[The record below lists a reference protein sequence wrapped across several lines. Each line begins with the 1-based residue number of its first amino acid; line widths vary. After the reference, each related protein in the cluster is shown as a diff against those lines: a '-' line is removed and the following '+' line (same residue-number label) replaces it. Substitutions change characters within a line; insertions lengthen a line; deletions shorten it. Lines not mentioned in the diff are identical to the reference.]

1 MYSSIAVL
9 TMRILRLSAGCAP
22 FAGGIVKVSNEK
34 RLVWAMVVTFVVLF
48 AELVGGMVANSLALL
63 GDAGHVLTD
72 VLALALSL
80 IAVYVGKRPS
90 DYRATYGY
98 QRIGILAA
106 LINGSTL
113 VVISLFI
120 FIETYKRFFAPPA
133 VDSGL
138 MLIVAVTGLVGN
150 FIMARLIGSDHADL
164 NMKSARL
171 HVIGDM
177 LTSVGVIAA
186 GVVIHFTGWRLADP
200 IAGAVVGVVI
210 IYGGWRVIKEALWV
224 FLELSPLGF
233 HAEEISKAICGM
245 EHVLGVHDI
254 HIWSIGH
261 GVPAFSAHV
270 LLNDRKISETD
281 EVRRAIEE
289 KLASLG
295 IRHTVLQM
303 ECAECQTNGLYCQI
317 AGPEE
322 VDLHHHN

>member
-1 MYSSIAVL
+1 V
-9 TMRILRLSAGCAP
+9 RG
-22 FAGGIVKVSNEK
+22 SNEK

-48 AELVGGMVANSLALL
+48 AELIGGLVANSLALL

-120 FIETYKRFFAPPA
+120 FVETYRRFFAPPEIN
-133 VDSGL
+133 SGL
-138 MLIVAVTGLVGN
+138 MLTVAFVGLIGN
-150 FIMARLIGSDHADL
+150 FVMARLLRGNHADL

-171 HVIGDM
+171 HVMGDI
-177 LTSVGVIAA
+177 LTSVGVIVAA
-186 GVVIHFTGWRLADP
+186 VVIRVTGWRLADP
-200 IAGAVVGVVI
+200 IAGAIVGIII
-210 IYGGWRVIKEALWV
+210 IYGGGRVIKEALWV

-233 HAEEISKAICGM
+233 HAEEISKTICGI
-245 EHVLGVHDI
+245 EHVLGVHDV
-254 HIWSIGH
+254 HVWSIGH

-270 LLNDRKISETD
+270 LMSDRKISETD
-281 EVRRAIEE
+281 HVRREIEE
-289 KLASLG
+289 KLADLG

-303 ECAECQTNGLYCQI
+303 ECAECRANGLYCQI

-322 VDLHHHN
+322 VDYHHHNH

>member
-1 MYSSIAVL
+1 
-9 TMRILRLSAGCAP
+9 MRG
-22 FAGGIVKVSNEK
+22 SNEK

-48 AELVGGMVANSLALL
+48 AELIGGLVANSLALL

-120 FIETYKRFFAPPA
+120 FVETYRRFFAPPEIN
-133 VDSGL
+133 SGL
-138 MLIVAVTGLVGN
+138 MLTVAFVGLIGN
-150 FIMARLIGSDHADL
+150 FVMARLLRGNHADL

-171 HVIGDM
+171 HVMGDI
-177 LTSVGVIAA
+177 LTSVGVIVAA
-186 GVVIHFTGWRLADP
+186 VVIRVTGWRLADP
-200 IAGAVVGVVI
+200 IAGAIVGIII
-210 IYGGWRVIKEALWV
+210 IYGGGRVIKEALWV

-233 HAEEISKAICGM
+233 HAEEISKTICGI
-245 EHVLGVHDI
+245 EHVLGVHDV
-254 HIWSIGH
+254 HVWSIGH

-270 LLNDRKISETD
+270 LMSDRKISETD
-281 EVRRAIEE
+281 HVRREIEE
-289 KLASLG
+289 KLADLG

-303 ECAECQTNGLYCQI
+303 ECAECRANGLYCQI

-322 VDLHHHN
+322 VDYHHHNH